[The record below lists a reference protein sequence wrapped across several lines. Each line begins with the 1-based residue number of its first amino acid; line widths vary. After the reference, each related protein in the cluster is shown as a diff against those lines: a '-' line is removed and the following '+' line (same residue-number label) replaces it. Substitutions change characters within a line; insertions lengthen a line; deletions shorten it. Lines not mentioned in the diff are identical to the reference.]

1 MSSDDEIKKN
11 LIKEYMAKMP
21 NTLNT
26 KKEIDEYYKA
36 GWREIKEKIKEDK
49 EKIKKDKEK
58 IKEDKKK
65 EGPKK
70 RINKVKLDEDGNEIE
85 VVKKPLNAYN
95 KYVKEQRPKVQND
108 FPDLSKKEIFSKIS
122 EMWKKHKEDIKNVNS
137 KKDKEEEEEE
147 SS

>member
-1 MSSDDEIKKN
+1 MSSDDKIKKN
-11 LIKEYMAKMP
+11 FIIEYMAKMP
-21 NTLNT
+21 NSLST

-36 GWREIKEKIKEDK
+36 GW
-49 EKIKKDKEK
+49 KDIKEK

-70 RINKVKLDEDGNEIE
+70 RVIKVNLDEDGNEIE

-95 KYVKEQRPKVQND
+95 KYVKEQRPKVKDD
-108 FPDLSKKEIFSKIS
+108 FPELNNKELFSKIA
-122 EMWKKHKEDIKNVNS
+122 EMWKKHKKDKVKEE
-137 KKDKEEEEEE
+137 DKEEEE